1 MFIINTLPTVMVTYL
16 LSLLL
21 LDGIFRQDLGN
32 LGELLGIWV
41 ISATELLC

>member
-1 MFIINTLPTVMVTYL
+1 MFIINTFLTVMVRYL

-41 ISATELLC
+41 ISAAELLC